1 MHSSGPLISS
11 SCVSC
16 ENNEQGGKVDSK
28 LMKADV
34 DHQRSK
40 VGAWIKTKN
49 FVSCVA
55 FCFKYQMLWIFCL
68 PSAEVPRD
76 LRVTG
81 QTKPHR

>member
-28 LMKADV
+28 
-34 DHQRSK
+34 RSK
-40 VGAWIKTKN
+40 VGAWTKTKN
-49 FVSCVA
+49 FVSCVT
-55 FCFKYQMLWIFCL
+55 FCFQYQMLWIFCL
-68 PSAEVPRD
+68 PNAEVARD

-81 QTKPHR
+81 QTQPHR